1 MSSSAFPPERPQ
13 AQLSIVLECIECGA
27 RSDDGRGWKAYLYD
41 GRDVCIYC
49 SECAQREFG
58 DG

>member
-1 MSSSAFPPERPQ
+1 V
-13 AQLSIVLECIECGA
+13 SIVLECIECGG
-27 RSDDGRGWKAYLYD
+27 RSDDGHGWKAYLYD

-49 SECAQREFG
+49 SECAEREFG